1 MTRVLMVATQ
11 TTCAVQTITR
21 IFYDCCHVY
30 SANYDSQNGAK
41 YGTKYPDGVN
51 QCKVACEK
59 VAGCDAINYNKYVV
73 RRIRRQNSSFSIN
86 FLFIRWV

>member
-21 IFYDCCHVY
+21 IFYDCCHIYYVH
-30 SANYDSQNGAK
+30 SANYDSKNGAK

-51 QCKVACEK
+51 QCKVACEE
-59 VAGCDAINYNKYVV
+59 VTRCDAINYNKYVF
-73 RRIRRQNSSFSIN
+73 RRNRRQNSSFN
-86 FLFIRWV
+86 